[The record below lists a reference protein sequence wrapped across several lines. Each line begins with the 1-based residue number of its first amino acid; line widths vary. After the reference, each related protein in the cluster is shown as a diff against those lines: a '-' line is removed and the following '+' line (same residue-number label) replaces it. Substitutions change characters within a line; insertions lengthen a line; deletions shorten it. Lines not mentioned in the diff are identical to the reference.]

1 MSKNFKVK
9 NGLEVTTNV
18 TASGDISSS
27 GTITML
33 TASIGGGIFT
43 SASLAAGGGGGGS
56 MDNFTLTADGGS
68 NQTIADGNTLDI
80 AGGDG
85 ITTAVG
91 ATDTVTVNVDASQ
104 DGHISSILTTDLKLG
119 EDAQTK
125 IDFETNNEIHF
136 DVNNAELFNM
146 TGNQLSGSGVSTGS
160 FGRLDA
166 TSLPNIGYANFTGS
180 VGIGTTSPGEKLEV
194 IGNISASGDITAN
207 ELNLTGSSAGMTI
220 FNTSGTEILFNKTT
234 GHAANITSQ
243 DAMFLLAGASK
254 NMFFGANNVNSQVV
268 LNDGNLSIGAGNSPA
283 QKLVVH
289 GDAHITG
296 SISGS
301 AASTGSFGRVD
312 ATSLPNIGYAN
323 FTGSVGIGTTSPGE
337 KLEVVGNISA
347 SGEIQTNKIQF
358 PIPTSTTANGIF
370 FKDTSSNAPHTNINV
385 IQWDFS
391 NDDAF
396 IYAHQSSSDG
406 TYLVNELR
414 DNTSTDKF
422 VWWFNNFAGATT
434 DSFPLMLEG
443 NKAVVNYIKDKR
455 VTFHRDSGATNGAAN
470 NVDFYLLKSGST
482 SVSEANSLIFG
493 DVSTS
498 EVTMNGALEVTGNIS
513 GSATSTGSFGRIE
526 GSGSTDIT
534 GKLAVGGVAN
544 FNGSFVNIGGG
555 FGSTGVS
562 IAADGDIQTNG
573 TLTAD
578 GNISSSGKITGDDF
592 EFNLPTDNGRKFR
605 GLTNAGVRLHDSS
618 GGWAMAYGFQG
629 NDERDLGGFGAF
641 GGGSLEYF
649 YVGNHYQRGVMTIH
663 SGSTNGVMIGSGI
676 GETNP
681 PKTLTVAGEISA
693 SGNITTP
700 STGSFGSVAGTLS
713 TAAQPNITS
722 LGTLTTLTVDDITI
736 NGSTI
741 SDGGD
746 FTLDVEG
753 DITLDANGA
762 DIILSD
768 DGTDFGRFKRDSSD
782 FIIKSEANN
791 KDIVFR
797 GQDGG
802 ATITALTLDM
812 SEAGKAIFTGD
823 ISSSGTI
830 TGLSASFQ
838 SADINGGTIDGI
850 TSLTVANNIDIGPHG
865 FRALQLQDDS
875 LTNTRVVFAGSS
887 GVLSDNSKFTF
898 ASDKLSIPSLN
909 VSQSAGIGISIEQPT
924 TALVTARF
932 DSDRFRFW
940 AGGSERLTILSASG
954 HVGIG
959 NASPAKELTVNG
971 EISASGNITTP
982 STGSVG
988 NLIATTIE
996 GTLADSSRT
1005 DINSILATDL
1015 VLGED
1020 AQTKIDFGTANII
1033 KFFANNSEKMT
1044 ISDTGVVIDGD
1055 ITAQQYIVNSTVTNV
1070 TQSFSSGSTIFGDT
1084 PADDTHQFTGSVS
1097 VTGSI
1102 TAGTLDAAAVTD
1114 GLAAAIVAEIDN
1126 DEIPIAKLA
1135 EDAITIA
1142 GSSTQLGGSITAD
1155 TIAGQISADTISG
1168 NQINGGTIG
1177 SVTISA
1183 LAGNLSLGD
1192 NNITN
1197 VGDINCDSI
1206 SIDAAGTGLDIVFGG
1221 NTTKNK
1227 ITLTDNLADAL
1238 NITEGSNS
1246 YIKFTTT
1253 NNDEEILFSENTR
1266 FTNAITASGD
1276 ISSSGNIIADGI
1288 KATLPT
1294 GTDNSVVILDSDGF
1308 LKTDEI
1314 DGKVFD
1320 AIVGSAG
1327 GGNFG
1332 SSHDN
1337 KFPFIDDGD
1346 QNTLDPNSNLKNVT
1360 GGVEVTGDLKTS
1372 SHITASGNIS
1382 ASGTITAATLDAAA
1396 VSDGLAAAIV
1406 AEIDNDEIPIAK
1418 LAQDAVTIT
1427 AGDGLKTGGS
1437 VTLGSSVTL
1446 DIDVS
1451 DFAGTGLSGDGSE
1464 NLNIDAAQ
1472 TGINSIL
1479 ATDLVLGEDDQTKID
1494 FETANEIHF
1503 DINNSELFNMT
1514 GNELSGSDSSTGSF
1528 ASLNVRGSVQDNLT
1542 VDGTLFAT
1550 KKSFLIPRPEGGKL
1564 EYGVLEGQQNDVFY
1578 RGKLKGDNVIYL
1590 PKEWEWLVDEN
1601 TITVQLTS
1609 IGNFQELFVKEIKD
1623 NKIFIHVNGAFKT
1636 KKDIHCYHIIHGTRK
1651 DVELIRNYQ

>member
-43 SASLAAGGGGGGS
+43 SASLAAGGGGGGGS

-180 VGIGTTSPGEKLEV
+180 VGIGTTSPNEKLEV

-347 SGEIQTNKIQF
+347 SGNIIGELTGKGGAVTGITSLLATDIKIGEDDETKIDF
-358 PIPTSTTANGIF
+358 EDANTINFYANNAKEVVLAENSLSPGTSNGTALGTTSLQWSDLFLASGGV
-370 FKDTSSNAPHTNINV
+370 IN
-385 IQWDFS
+385 
-391 NDDAF
+391 
-396 IYAHQSSSDG
+396 
-406 TYLVNELR
+406 
-414 DNTSTDKF
+414 
-422 VWWFNNFAGATT
+422 FNNGDAT
-434 DSFPLMLEG
+434 
-443 NKAVVNYIKDKR
+443 
-455 VTFHRDSGATNGAAN
+455 
-470 NVDFYLLKSGST
+470 
-482 SVSEANSLIFG
+482 
-493 DVSTS
+493 
-498 EVTMNGALEVTGNIS
+498 
-513 GSATSTGSFGRIE
+513 
-526 GSGSTDIT
+526 
-534 GKLAVGGVAN
+534 
-544 FNGSFVNIGGG
+544 
-555 FGSTGVS
+555 
-562 IAADGDIQTNG
+562 
-573 TLTAD
+573 
-578 GNISSSGKITGDDF
+578 ITGDGSNLDIVHNQGSF
-592 EFNLPTDNGRKFR
+592 EGGMRLTTLGDIIFANVTDGNLNFGTDVKLF
-605 GLTNAGVRLHDSS
+605 
-618 GGWAMAYGFQG
+618 
-629 NDERDLGGFGAF
+629 
-641 GGGSLEYF
+641 
-649 YVGNHYQRGVMTIH
+649 
-663 SGSTNGVMIGSGI
+663 
-676 GETNP
+676 
-681 PKTLTVAGEISA
+681 ISA
-693 SGNITTP
+693 SGGNVGIGDNVLTP
-700 STGSFGSVAGTLS
+700 GEK
-713 TAAQPNITS
+713 
-722 LGTLTTLTVDDITI
+722 LTVHG
-736 NGSTI
+736 N
-741 SDGGD
+741 
-746 FTLDVEG
+746 
-753 DITLDANGA
+753 
-762 DIILSD
+762 
-768 DGTDFGRFKRDSSD
+768 
-782 FIIKSEANN
+782 
-791 KDIVFR
+791 
-797 GQDGG
+797 
-802 ATITALTLDM
+802 
-812 SEAGKAIFTGD
+812 

-850 TSLTVANNIDIGPHG
+850 TSLTVANNIDIGSHG

-875 LTNTRVVFAGSS
+875 LTNTRVVFAGSN

-898 ASDKLSIPSLN
+898 ASNKLSIPSLN

-996 GTLADSSRT
+996 GTLSDSSRT

-1097 VTGSI
+1097 ISGS
-1102 TAGTLDAAAVTD
+1102 D
-1114 GLAAAIVAEIDN
+1114 GLDV
-1126 DEIPIAKLA
+1126 
-1135 EDAITIA
+1135 
-1142 GSSTQLGGSITAD
+1142 
-1155 TIAGQISADTISG
+1155 
-1168 NQINGGTIG
+1168 IG
-1177 SVTISA
+1177 S
-1183 LAGNLSLGD
+1183 
-1192 NNITN
+1192 
-1197 VGDINCDSI
+1197 
-1206 SIDAAGTGLDIVFGG
+1206 
-1221 NTTKNK
+1221 
-1227 ITLTDNLADAL
+1227 
-1238 NITEGSNS
+1238 
-1246 YIKFTTT
+1246 
-1253 NNDEEILFSENTR
+1253 
-1266 FTNAITASGD
+1266 
-1276 ISSSGNIIADGI
+1276 
-1288 KATLPT
+1288 
-1294 GTDNSVVILDSDGF
+1294 
-1308 LKTDEI
+1308 
-1314 DGKVFD
+1314 
-1320 AIVGSAG
+1320 
-1327 GGNFG
+1327 
-1332 SSHDN
+1332 
-1337 KFPFIDDGD
+1337 
-1346 QNTLDPNSNLKNVT
+1346 
-1360 GGVEVTGDLKTS
+1360 
-1372 SHITASGNIS
+1372 ITASGNIS
-1382 ASGTITAATLDAAA
+1382 ASGDVEGATLTGTLATAAQGNITSLGTLTTLTVDDITINASTISDPGLFTLD
-1396 VSDGLAAAIV
+1396 VG
-1406 AEIDNDEIPIAK
+1406 
-1418 LAQDAVTIT
+1418 
-1427 AGDGLKTGGS
+1427 GD
-1437 VTLGSSVTL
+1437 
-1446 DIDVS
+1446 II
-1451 DFAGTGLSGDGSE
+1451 
-1464 NLNIDAAQ
+1464 IDAAGETISFKDNGANRIVFNIDTTPEIDV
-1472 TGINSIL
+1472 TGDFTIDGSGDIKLDSATNIVDVVGNITASGDISASGTMTMLTGSAGNLIATTLEGTLADSSRTDINSIL
-1479 ATDLVLGEDDQTKID
+1479 ATDLVLGEDAQTKID

-1528 ASLNVRGSVQDNLT
+1528 ASLNVRGTVQDNLT
-1542 VDGTLFAT
+1542 IDGTLFAT
-1550 KKSFLIPRPEGGKL
+1550 QKSFLIPRPEGGKL
-1564 EYGVLEGQQNDVFY
+1564 EYGVLEGQQNDVFF
-1578 RGKLKGDNVIYL
+1578 RGELKGDNVIYL
-1590 PKEWEWLVDEN
+1590 PQEWEWLVDEN

-1609 IGNFQELFVKEIKD
+1609 IGKHQELFVKEIKD

-1636 KKDIHCYHIIHGTRK
+1636 KQDIHCYHIIHGTRK
-1651 DVELIRNYQ
+1651 DIELIRNYQW